1 MKAETEVGAGQLDF
15 AGGDFQDYL
24 NEILHDWLR
33 TLTAL
38 ACALVPVFFLLD
50 YFTMPP
56 ELLPRFGIYRL
67 ASTCIVAFQ
76 LIIIRNTEPSNRSY
90 YHGYLASLNMGGVIT
105 LMTVDLG
112 GFNSSYYAGLNL
124 VIMGV
129 NLLLPWKAI
138 HSLINSA
145 IVIGMYLVFNYVAGA
160 SYSPNILATHLFFLF
175 ATAVIALSIN
185 HLRYKLV
192 RKEFDLLVEL
202 KKARDAL
209 WSEMEIAKKI
219 QTALLPTRRKV
230 RGLDLAAVMIPARE
244 VGGDYYDIIETPQG
258 EKWIVIG
265 DVSGHGIDSG
275 LIMMMAQTSVQ
286 SMVSNVPG
294 CKPSQVLCSVNSV
307 LRENI
312 SRLGSDY
319 YMTMTALYF
328 TGNSLV
334 VSGKHQDLIIYRT
347 KANRTEVVST
357 RGTWLGI
364 ADEISGI
371 VEDQSVN
378 IGLGDIVLLFTDG
391 ITEATGPGGEIFG
404 QKRLEQALS
413 QFADL
418 PVSKLLEKIIEQVNN
433 YQEEQND
440 DMTLVVMERVS

>member
-1 MKAETEVGAGQLDF
+1 MKAEAQPGPGQLDF
-15 AGGDFQDYL
+15 AAGDFQDYL
-24 NEILHDWLR
+24 NGILHDWLR
-33 TLTAL
+33 TMTAL
-38 ACALVPVFFLLD
+38 ACAMVPFFFILD
-50 YFTMPP
+50 YFTMPSD
-56 ELLPRFGIYRL
+56 LLTRFGIYRL
-67 ASTCIVAFQ
+67 ASTLVVAGQ
-76 LIIIRNTEPSNRSY
+76 LILIRNTEPSSRSF
-90 YHGYLASLNMGGVIT
+90 YHGYLVSINIGGVIT

-129 NLLLPWKAI
+129 NLLLPWKAA
-138 HSLINSA
+138 HSLINSI
-145 IVIGMYLVFNYVAGA
+145 IVISMYLVFNLLGGA
-160 SYSPNILATHLFFLF
+160 DYSRGVLVNHLFFLF
-175 ATAVIALSIN
+175 ATAVIATSIN

-219 QTALLPTRRKV
+219 QTALLPAKRKV
-230 RGLDLAAVMIPARE
+230 RGLDLAAIMIPARE
-244 VGGDYYDIIETPQG
+244 VGGDYYDIIETARG
-258 EKWIVIG
+258 EKWVVIG

-286 SMVSNVPG
+286 SMVNNVPG
-294 CKPSQVLCSVNSV
+294 CRPSQVLSSVNSV

-319 YMTMTALYF
+319 YMTMTALF
-328 TGNSLV
+328 FNGQSLI
-334 VSGKHQDLIIYRT
+334 VSGKHQDLIIYRART
-347 KANRTEVVST
+347 NQTEVVST

-364 ADEISGI
+364 ADEIEEFL
-371 VEDQSVN
+371 EDQSVY

-404 QKRLEQALS
+404 QRRLEQALG

-418 PVSKLLEKIIEQVNN
+418 PVGKLLEKIIEQVNN